1 MTQNQKLTQPKSGG
15 FLKYKA
21 NFTDTAERKSTDA
34 ITKKYQIRHMANFFF
49 FFINSWSLQWS

>member
-34 ITKKYQIRHMANFFF
+34 ITKNMKFGTWPI
-49 FFINSWSLQWS
+49 FFIFLLTPDLYSEA

>member
-34 ITKKYQIRHMANFFF
+34 ITKNMKFSTWPI
-49 FFINSWSLQWS
+49 FFIFY